1 MRVQEAAKG
10 ESQARLSCTA
20 LIVWEASEEKPV
32 HLGGGLSR
40 FLLSC
45 CKFQRRGHQWRCPE
59 ALQAGSRRPP
69 TAPSLEPSDSPATW
83 SALPGPHAMPR
94 ACVPWHSLIVLC
106 WKKVKWKT
114 GACGNNSVCR
124 QIPVS
129 VRDRLLQGHAAGF
142 VAARVGVKQGSP
154 PAGGAPWSS
163 RAPREAVLCR
173 CPGRGSHR
181 GSASNPCCPLQVEG
195 PPFQSS
201 LCGVPSAA

>member
-1 MRVQEAAKG
+1 M
-10 ESQARLSCTA
+10 
-20 LIVWEASEEKPV
+20 
-32 HLGGGLSR
+32 SR

-94 ACVPWHSLIVLC
+94 ACMPWHSLIVLC

-124 QIPVS
+124 QIPS
-129 VRDRLLQGHAAGF
+129 QRQGPAPPGSRGRLCGCTCWGE
-142 VAARVGVKQGSP
+142 ARISSHWRSSLVLPGSP
-154 PAGGAPWSS
+154 GSSSVQVSRPGVSQRLSQQPLLPPASGRPSFLELPVWGAQCRLTPGDPFLPALT
-163 RAPREAVLCR
+163 AP
-173 CPGRGSHR
+173 
-181 GSASNPCCPLQVEG
+181 
-195 PPFQSS
+195 PP
-201 LCGVPSAA
+201 